1 MFGDISNEEMLKQ
14 IIMKGDYQESTKE
27 RKEKVEQKRKEIIN
41 YIHKYYIDPK
51 TKVPHPVSWG
61 LYKLTR

>member
-1 MFGDISNEEMLKQ
+1 
-14 IIMKGDYQESTKE
+14 MKGDYQESTKE